1 MTTTVA
7 SAICCV
13 DRSLNA
19 LCAAK
24 YPPRCQIHCLSK
36 NGEGLSPVGKIS
48 AIKTS
53 ALSSIPSGAFMTVA
67 SASGTRTCS
76 RSANPSRFICAL
88 TFCPYVF
95 RLSSIQP
102 RSPKQQALGAPR
114 RVSVPAIK
122 ALATTPHI
130 SGAHPNR
137 RAHKRQGPSPRNGK
151 RRNHLIPFLEPL
163 HLRPHLLH
171 RPCELMS

>member
-24 YPPRCQIHCLSK
+24 YPPYYQSHSLSN

-48 AIKTS
+48 AINTS
-53 ALSSIPSGAFMTVA
+53 ALFSIPSGAFTTVA

-76 RSANPSRFICAL
+76 RSADPSRSAFAQ

-102 RSPKQQALGAPR
+102 RSPKQQALSAPR
-114 RVSVPAIK
+114 RVSVPAIE
-122 ALATTPHI
+122 ALATTSPHI
-130 SGAHPNR
+130 RPHPTR
-137 RAHKRQGPSPRNGK
+137 QAHKRQGPSPRNGK
-151 RRNHLIPFLEPL
+151 RRNDLIAFLEPL

-171 RPCELMS
+171 RPRELMS